1 MATSIRLSPQVQQI
15 QRSSPYTDIFTNA
28 PVASFCSQENIQYR
42 DLTLSHAHPDV
53 NRWQNPG
60 SWGARHSNDTAPF
73 TLWDAGN
80 RKFRT
85 PNRKELQWIY
95 KKFGDGN
102 FGQSGWFMW
111 IETSSPPRPIPLT
124 LACMP
129 VIFVGTGTCPTE
141 AIPETRY
148 PNPRIEDPCP
158 TLAWPKMAFPTKEQN
173 ITLLTALEPF
183 ANIRAILYLPNWT
196 IVELRYGDGRIYE
209 PQSLPGIVAG
219 RTTLYHHA
227 EGPFYH
233 KMRSQTRARF
243 IDPAQYMNSL
253 DSLPQDDSN
262 YLRRV
267 CLTPGCR
274 VESGLSSP
282 GSRYGSVDSATTL
295 GVKLRN
301 VRGEEVV
308 TVAHHGFLLSNEV
321 HHPRIGEDMIGTVS
335 DTRPELD
342 IAFVKLTPAASAS
355 FTNECNFQAEPPR
368 SLMPGDMI
376 EAGSWSEVDGM
387 SSGLVSLMAYGK
399 YFTAPVRPDGYPAI
413 PFERWKA
420 LSVNAVFGAINSTI
434 SDGIC
439 GAPIV
444 ECESGGVTG
453 FFHLSDGTNCLSVHL
468 DDLLAEGWQ
477 VV

>member
-1 MATSIRLSPQVQQI
+1 MTTPIRLSPQVQRI
-15 QRSSPYTDIFTNA
+15 QSCSPYTDIFTNA
-28 PVASFCSQENIQYR
+28 PVASFRSRENTQHR
-42 DLTLSHAHPDV
+42 GLTLSHAHPDL
-53 NRWQNPG
+53 NRWQNSG
-60 SWGARHSNDTAPF
+60 SWGARHINDTAPF
-73 TLWDAGN
+73 TLWDAEN

-85 PNRKELQWIY
+85 PDRNEMQWIH

-102 FGQSGWFMW
+102 LGQSGWFMW
-111 IETSSPPRPIPLT
+111 IETANPPQPIPLT

-129 VIFVGTGTCPTE
+129 VIFVGIGACPTE
-141 AIPETRY
+141 AIPETPY
-148 PNPRIEDPCP
+148 PNPRIQDPCP
-158 TLAWPKMAFPTKEQN
+158 TLIWPKMAFPTKQQN
-173 ITLLTALEPF
+173 ITLLRALEPF
-183 ANIRAILYLPNWT
+183 
-196 IVELRYGDGRIYE
+196 VCYGDGRTYE
-209 PQSLPGIVAG
+209 PRSLPGIVAG

-227 EGPFYH
+227 DEPFYP
-233 KMRSQTRARF
+233 KMRNQTRARF
-243 IDPAQYMNSL
+243 IDPAQHMNSSE
-253 DSLPQDDSN
+253 SLPQDDSN
-262 YLRRV
+262 YLRRL

-274 VESGLSSP
+274 VESGMGSP
-282 GSRYGSVDSATTL
+282 GSGYGSVNSATTL

-321 HHPRIGEDMIGTVS
+321 YHPRVGGDMIGTVS

-387 SSGLVSLMAYGK
+387 SSGLVNLMAYGK
-399 YFTAPVRPDGYPAI
+399 YFMAPIRPIGHPAI

-420 LSVNAVFGAINSTI
+420 ITVNAVFGAINSTI
-434 SDGIC
+434 SEGIC

-444 ECESGGVTG
+444 GCESGGVTG

-468 DDLLAEGWQ
+468 DDLIAEGWQ